1 MSSAFG
7 RHFFLDIIINYYDDH
22 DDHDNDYDYGNHY
35 DYDNHYG
42 NYYDDEDY
50 DERLKLIQ
58 SFGSNLLS
66 VLFLENLLKLVS

>member
-1 MSSAFG
+1 MFV
-7 RHFFLDIIINYYDDH
+7 DIIINCYDDH
-22 DDHDNDYDYGNHY
+22 DNYDDHKNH
-35 DYDNHYG
+35 HG